1 MVIQSTLSQPQ
12 IPIDGMHVLLIMT
25 IIITLV
31 ILKKT
36 HMPKARPDEY
46 GLGNGR
52 APGPQAME

>member
-1 MVIQSTLSQPQ
+1 
-12 IPIDGMHVLLIMT
+12 MHVLLIMT